1 LFCARMQNS
10 RIKWRPSK
18 VRGTD
23 PREKEKATKREV
35 ECRAIVKKSDFVIG
49 CKLWLW
55 IAWS

>member
-1 LFCARMQNS
+1 MQNS

-55 IAWS
+55 VAWS